1 MAAET
6 DLKWKL
12 PGWRIESSYSN
23 NVLIGNWDEERR
35 KVSYWMI
42 NTLLMLMYQIKSRLG
57 DIIPHCKCRDKH
69 TKLFFLI
76 YSFNVGTVT
85 TTAHIAQTLRIMEI
99 SGQTRPF
106 EEKA

>member
-69 TKLFFLI
+69 TKLFFSSIVSTWEQSLQQHT
-76 YSFNVGTVT
+76 S
-85 TTAHIAQTLRIMEI
+85 HRL
-99 SGQTRPF
+99 
-106 EEKA
+106 